1 MFKFRYVINLAAINI
16 HNSLM
21 CTVYNWNIILV
32 YGNSAFTAMMN
43 NTQTLD
49 GRIVKAVCGVPANI
63 LFVVFVLIMY
73 FVKNSLKKKKM
84 KKEIAEDSQSV

>member
-1 MFKFRYVINLAAINI
+1 MQSICSILLAGIFI
-16 HNSLM
+16 
-21 CTVYNWNIILV
+21 TVAELITSGILILV

-73 FVKNSLKKKKM
+73 FVKNSLQKKKM

>member
-1 MFKFRYVINLAAINI
+1 MQSICSILLAGILI
-16 HNSLM
+16 
-21 CTVYNWNIILV
+21 TVAELITSGILILV